1 MTAKTAGK
9 PAKESEHQASL
20 IRWAQLQRGKYPE
33 LALLFHIP
41 NGGTRDPVEAAHLK
55 AQGVKKGVSDLF
67 LPVARRGYHGLF
79 IEMKRPHGRVSPE
92 QQLFGDNVTRQ
103 GYLFH
108 VAYGWEAAREALEWY
123 LGGAE
128 RERPLRQSKAPHG
141 VRA

>member
-1 MTAKTAGK
+1 MAVKATKR

-92 QQLFGDNVTRQ
+92 QQLFGDNVTKQ

-108 VAYGWEAAREALEWY
+108 IAYGWEAARGALEWY
-123 LGGAE
+123 LGEADE
-128 RERPLRQSKAPHG
+128 RARYGKAKPRMG
-141 VRA
+141 